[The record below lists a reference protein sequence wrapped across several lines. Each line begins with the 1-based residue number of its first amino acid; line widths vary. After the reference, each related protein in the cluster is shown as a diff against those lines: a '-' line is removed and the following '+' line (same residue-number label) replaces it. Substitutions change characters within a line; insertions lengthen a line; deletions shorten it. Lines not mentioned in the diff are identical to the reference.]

1 MNNILANTN
10 SIQKLVNKRPI
21 QIGLLVL
28 GTVFAAY
35 SVNVLINLN
44 RQMNVKGLMKHMAAS
59 ATILEKSP
67 LGTERL
73 ENFVTNLKSAKTS
86 GLPDDVKAALS
97 DYINSLQVGLEAYKS
112 GTNHQSED
120 QSIQLKKAQLLST
133 IKKYTDCY

>member
-1 MNNILANTN
+1 
-10 SIQKLVNKRPI
+10 
-21 QIGLLVL
+21 
-28 GTVFAAY
+28 
-35 SVNVLINLN
+35 
-44 RQMNVKGLMKHMAAS
+44 MAAS